1 MGDILF
7 LAHRIPFPP
16 DRGDKIRSHHLLKAL
31 ADIAPVHVGCF
42 ADTVSDLAHE
52 HLLAEISASHC
63 LIRRR
68 KTMAVAGAQ
77 ALAARK
83 PVSLTAFDHRALHGW
98 VRQTLVA
105 NQIDTIFVFS
115 GQMGQYVPDG
125 FQGRVVIDLCDVDS
139 AKFESY
145 GQSGKFPRNW
155 IDAREGAL
163 LAAEEARLA
172 QRAHLTVLVSAAE
185 AALFRSRIPASSADN
200 VMVLGNGIDAG
211 FFDPQS
217 APPHSDL
224 ASAPGP
230 HFVFT
235 GQMDYAPNI
244 AAAQRVMSRF
254 LPRIREIHP
263 GAQFHVVGRA
273 PVARLLAQDGQGGV
287 RVWGEVPDVR
297 PFLSAADIV
306 IAPLEIARGVQ
317 NKVLEAMAMA
327 RPVLLTPEAATG
339 IHAEDGVHFA
349 VEADDDALVSRALAL
364 IADLPATAI
373 MAAAARRY
381 VTDHQSWPAMLAHLG
396 PIIGRPAASRPARP
410 HAGTRDAA

>member
-42 ADTVSDLAHE
+42 ADTASDLVHE
-52 HLLAEISASHC
+52 HLLAETSVSHY
-63 LIRRR
+63 LIRRS
-68 KTMAVAGAQ
+68 KSMARAGME

-98 VRQTLVA
+98 VRQTLA
-105 NQIDTIFVFS
+105 AKQIDTIFVFS

-125 FQGRVVIDLCDVDS
+125 FEGRVVIDLCDVDS
-139 AKFESY
+139 AKFESF

-155 IDAREGAL
+155 IDAREAVL

-172 QRAHLTVLVSAAE
+172 QLADRTLLVSAAE
-185 AALFRSRIPASSADN
+185 AALFRSRLPASSAEN
-200 VMVLGNGIDAG
+200 VIALGNGIDAG
-211 FFDPQS
+211 FYDPQS
-217 APPHSDL
+217 ARPHPDL
-224 ASAPGP
+224 ASTPGP

-244 AAAQRVMSRF
+244 TAAQRVISRL
-254 LPRIREIHP
+254 LPPIREIHR

-273 PVARLLAQDGQGGV
+273 PVPRLMAQDGQGGV

-297 PFLSAADIV
+297 PFLAAADIV

-339 IHAEDGVHFA
+339 IDAEDGVHFA
-349 VEADDDALVSRALAL
+349 VEADDAALVSRALAL
-364 IADLPATAI
+364 IADLAATAI
-373 MAAAARRY
+373 MAAAARRH
-381 VTDHQSWPAMLAHLG
+381 VVDHQSWPAMLAHLG
-396 PIIGRPAASRPARP
+396 PIIGRPAAGRPARAD
-410 HAGTRDAA
+410 AGTRDAA